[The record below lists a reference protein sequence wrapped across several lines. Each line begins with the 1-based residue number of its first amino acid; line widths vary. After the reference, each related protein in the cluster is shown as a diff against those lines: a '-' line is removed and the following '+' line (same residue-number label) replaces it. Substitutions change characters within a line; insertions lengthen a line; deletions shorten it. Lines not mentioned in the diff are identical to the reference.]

1 MEELKNRI
9 KEVFKNYCKDYKC
22 LLHDFR
28 PWAEE
33 HSIHETNQVSNF
45 ISTYRKKR
53 KKSIAC
59 LEFSIP
65 YNNAEGVKKRD
76 SVDGLIV
83 DADTIIFIEAKRFS
97 RGKKIRDLEEDLKRI
112 KVLAEDEVCR
122 KKIKDRLPKK
132 YAAYNCFC
140 LLLADFWADHN
151 SGIQCKYK
159 EKNNLNWDAIWGG
172 YNATLSDSGY
182 SSDKNIN
189 IKVHENY
196 YLAYAL
202 FELTDF

>member
-1 MEELKNRI
+1 MELKNCI
-9 KEVFKNYCKDYKC
+9 NDVFKDYCEDYKC

>member
-1 MEELKNRI
+1 MELKNCI
-9 KEVFKNYCKDYKC
+9 NDVFKDYCEDYKC

-65 YNNAEGVKKRD
+65 YNNVEGVKKRD

-132 YAAYNCFC
+132 DAPYNCFC

-159 EKNNLNWDAIWGG
+159 EKNNLNWDAIWGD
-172 YNATLSDSGY
+172 YNATLSGSGY

-202 FELTDF
+202 FKLTD

>member
-1 MEELKNRI
+1 MELKNCI
-9 KEVFKNYCKDYKC
+9 NEVFKDYCEDYKC
-22 LLHDFR
+22 LLYDFR

-53 KKSIAC
+53 EKSIAC

-132 YAAYNCFC
+132 DAAYNCFC

-151 SGIQCKYK
+151 SGIPCKYK

-172 YNATLSDSGY
+172 YNATLSGSGY

-202 FELTDF
+202 FKLKDF

>member
-1 MEELKNRI
+1 MELKNCI
-9 KEVFKNYCKDYKC
+9 NDVFKDYCEEYKC

-53 KKSIAC
+53 EKSIAC
-59 LEFSIP
+59 IEFSIP
-65 YNNAEGVKKRD
+65 YNNAEGVRKRD

-159 EKNNLNWDAIWGG
+159 EKI
-172 YNATLSDSGY
+172 
-182 SSDKNIN
+182 I
-189 IKVHENY
+189 
-196 YLAYAL
+196 
-202 FELTDF
+202 

>member
-1 MEELKNRI
+1 MELKNCI
-9 KEVFKNYCKDYKC
+9 NDVFKDYCEDYKC
-22 LLHDFR
+22 LLYDFR

-53 KKSIAC
+53 EKSIAC

-122 KKIKDRLPKK
+122 KKKLKTGFLKKMHHTIVSACCWQIFGLIITAVYSVSIKKK
-132 YAAYNCFC
+132 
-140 LLLADFWADHN
+140 
-151 SGIQCKYK
+151 I
-159 EKNNLNWDAIWGG
+159 I
-172 YNATLSDSGY
+172 
-182 SSDKNIN
+182 
-189 IKVHENY
+189 
-196 YLAYAL
+196 
-202 FELTDF
+202 